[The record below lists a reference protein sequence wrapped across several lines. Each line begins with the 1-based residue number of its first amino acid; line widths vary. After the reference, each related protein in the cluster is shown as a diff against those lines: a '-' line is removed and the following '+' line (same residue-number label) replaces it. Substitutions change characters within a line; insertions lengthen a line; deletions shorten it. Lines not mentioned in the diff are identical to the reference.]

1 MEIDVNRS
9 LMLDGNALAGV
20 LQEIFSM
27 EMTASPTE
35 CAHCGYEGEM
45 GALLAFVCSPGLVL
59 RCPVCENVILRIVQT
74 PGAIYLDARGAAFLR
89 LARQEGNL
97 SR

>member
-1 MEIDVNRS
+1 MMETDMNRS

-27 EMTASPTE
+27 EMTTSPTE

-45 GALLAFVCSPGLVL
+45 GTLLAFICSPGLVL
-59 RCPVCENVILRIVQT
+59 RCPGCENVILRIVQT
-74 PGAIYLDARGAAFLR
+74 PNGIYLDARGAAYLL
-89 LARQEGNL
+89 LAP
-97 SR
+97 

>member
-1 MEIDVNRS
+1 MIEFDLNRS
-9 LMLDGNALAGV
+9 LMLDGNALAGM
-20 LQEIFSM
+20 LQEIFST

-45 GALLAFVCSPGLVL
+45 GTLLAFVCSPGLVL
-59 RCPVCENVILRIVQT
+59 RCPSCENVILRIVQT

-89 LARQEGNL
+89 LTRY
-97 SR
+97 

>member
-1 MEIDVNRS
+1 MEQAEMDLNRS
-9 LMLDGNALAGV
+9 LMVDGNALAGM

-45 GALLAFVCSPGLVL
+45 GTLLAFVCSPGLVL
-59 RCPVCENVILRIVQT
+59 RCPGCESVILRIVRT
-74 PGAIYLDARGAAFLR
+74 PSAVYLDARGAAYLR
-89 LARQEGNL
+89 LTSIRA
-97 SR
+97 